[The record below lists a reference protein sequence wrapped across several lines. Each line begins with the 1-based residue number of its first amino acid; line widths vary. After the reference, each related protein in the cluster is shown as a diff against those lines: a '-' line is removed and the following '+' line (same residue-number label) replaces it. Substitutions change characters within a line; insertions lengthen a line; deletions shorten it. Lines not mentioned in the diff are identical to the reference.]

1 MFMDYH
7 MLRSH
12 YIADLRLSETYN
24 GKDHKRVKN
33 IHHWKTIHP
42 FSKDGEFIDIGAE
55 IDNGRK
61 CWFWS
66 DQHFG
71 HHNIISYCARP
82 YGSADEMNSSLIKN
96 YTEKVGAND
105 IVVFGG
111 DIAFMRPEAINPIIE
126 SLPGYKILIVGNH
139 DLDRDGKVKDLH
151 VDEYHVCLSFRTKL
165 FDGFSFLLTH
175 YPILNMP
182 AYSFNIHGHIH
193 GKRMPST
200 RHINISVENTKY
212 SLLSIDDIIS
222 IAEHNLN
229 LPGL

>member
-1 MFMDYH
+1 MFMDNH
-7 MLRSH
+7 LLRSH
-12 YIADLRLSETYN
+12 YIADLRLTETYN
-24 GKDHKRVKN
+24 GKEHKRVKKLG
-33 IHHWKTIHP
+33 HWTSIRS
-42 FSKDGEFIDIGAE
+42 FSKDDEFIDLGAE

-111 DIAFMRPEAINPIIE
+111 DIAFMKTEAINPIIE
-126 SLPGYKILIVGNH
+126 SLPGYKILIIGNH
-139 DLDRDGKVKDLH
+139 DLEHNGKIKDFCVNERH
-151 VDEYHVCLSFRTKL
+151 ICLSFSTKL
-165 FDGFSFLLTH
+165 LNGFSFLLTH
-175 YPILNMP
+175 YPLRIMP

-193 GKRMPST
+193 GRNAPT
-200 RHINISVENTKY
+200 NRHINISVEHTNY
-212 SLLSIDDIIS
+212 SLLSIDEIVS
-222 IAEHNLN
+222 TAEHNLN